1 MCDLTEHVFDEG
13 CRRCFPSGA
22 RARNRPCPSSMLG
35 STRTQCWT
43 QRAVC
48 RVHAQAKEQS
58 SVHGDLE
65 DTTAGFSRATWPPE
79 AIKGKAWTFGSGPR
93 ALHTAQLGTRAGRS
107 EVAEVRA
114 GRCSAV
120 HRGCYDHE
128 KCRAMAGVAL
138 AIERF

>member
-1 MCDLTEHVFDEG
+1 
-13 CRRCFPSGA
+13 
-22 RARNRPCPSSMLG
+22 MLG

-48 RVHAQAKEQS
+48 RVHAQAEEQS

-79 AIKGKAWTFGSGPR
+79 AIEGKAWTFGSRPR
-93 ALHTAQLGTRAGRS
+93 ALHTAQLGTRAGRR
-107 EVAEVRA
+107 EVVEVRA

-128 KCRAMAGVAL
+128 KCPAMAGSRL
-138 AIERF
+138 R